1 MSENIPTTSITRTDW
16 IHRTPTD
23 LSVSPVKA
31 ARILVIGSCF
41 SEAIVPHFGHAF
53 PGAEIDYI
61 PYNFAGELPQTP
73 PHPLNEYAFQLV
85 VLPMRTIAS
94 EHMTMRLQ
102 YQDHA
107 GYLRVFDESQ
117 QRLLQL
123 LDGALQY
130 HTANKILTFVANFML
145 PQQNAMGRMLPRYD
159 IRNPVHY
166 VEKLNEVLAS
176 EISAKEN
183 AYLIDFDSISATI
196 GRQYVQ
202 DDGLWMHAHGTC
214 VSDWDNQYDQARL
227 EIPQPY
233 SARHEVK
240 TDEFYAA
247 VWHELR
253 AMLTSATQT
262 DSVKLVII
270 DLDDTLWRGIVA
282 EEGIRYAA
290 LEGYPLGF
298 IESLQFL
305 KRRGILLAIA
315 SKNDEAK
322 ILEIWDSF
330 VGGVLPM
337 TDFASR
343 KINWDPKVENIRE
356 ILNETNLLPK
366 NVVFIDDNPA
376 ERAAVREAFP
386 DMRVLGDDIYRLRRV
401 LLWSGET
408 QTPRVTDESGRRTE
422 MIQAQIQRESARTKM
437 SREEF
442 LASLGVSVTL
452 DCITGTDHQKFAR
465 AFELVNKS
473 NQFNTTGKRWTY
485 EECDQG
491 FKSGMVFYVAHV
503 KDKYTDYGLVAV
515 AISLGNLIEQYVMS
529 CRVFGLGVEQ
539 AVIASIAQ
547 TVHAHADVHA
557 RVVETPANALG
568 RDVFS
573 KCDFVLSEDGTWVL
587 PRGAVL
593 AVPTH
598 VALSLPQT
606 GRAPEAV

>member
-1 MSENIPTTSITRTDW
+1 M
-16 IHRTPTD
+16 D
-23 LSVSPVKA
+23 LSVSPVRA
-31 ARILVIGSCF
+31 ARILVVGSCF
-41 SEAIVPHFGHAF
+41 SEAIAPHAGYAF
-53 PGAEIDYI
+53 PNTVVDYI
-61 PYNFAGELPQTP
+61 PYNFAGELPQMP
-73 PHPLNEYAFQLV
+73 PRPLNEYAFQLV
-85 VLPMRTIAS
+85 VLPMRTVAS
-94 EHMTMRLQ
+94 EHLTMRLQ
-102 YQDHA
+102 YQDQV
-107 GYLRVFDESQ
+107 GYHNAFEESR

-123 LDGALQY
+123 LDGAMQY
-130 HTANKILTFVANFML
+130 HTDSKILTFVANFML
-145 PQQNAMGRMLPRYD
+145 PQQNAMGKMLPRYD

-166 VEKLNEVLAS
+166 VEKLNEVLAGEVS
-176 EISAKEN
+176 TREN
-183 AYLIDFDSISATI
+183 AYLIDFDAISASI
-196 GRQYVQ
+196 GRKHVQ
-202 DDGLWMHAHGTC
+202 DDSLWVHAHGTC
-214 VSDWDNQYDQARL
+214 ISDWDNQYDQSRMEVPL
-227 EIPQPY
+227 PY

-247 VWHELR
+247 IWSELR
-253 AMLTSATQT
+253 SMLTTATQT

-298 IESLQFL
+298 IEALQFL
-305 KRRGILLAIA
+305 KRRGIMLAIA
-315 SKNDEAK
+315 SKNDESK
-322 ILEIWDSF
+322 ILEVWDGL

-337 TDFASR
+337 TDFVSR
-343 KINWDPKVENIRE
+343 KINWDPKIGNIQK
-356 ILNETNLLPK
+356 ILEETNLLPK

-376 ERAAVREAFP
+376 ERAAVRAAFP

-408 QTPRVTDESGRRTE
+408 QVPRITEESGRRTE

-442 LASLGVSVTL
+442 LESLDVSVAI
-452 DCITGTDHQKFAR
+452 DRISKTDHPKFAR

-473 NQFNTTGKRWTY
+473 NQFNTTGRRWTY

-491 FKSGMVFYVAHV
+491 FKGGMEFHVAHV

-515 AISLGNLIEQYVMS
+515 AISQESMIEQYVMS

-539 AVIASIAQ
+539 AVIAKVTQSIH
-547 TVHAHADVHA
+547 TYSDVCA

-573 KCDFVLSEDGTWVL
+573 KCHFVLGEDGMWCL
-587 PRGAVL
+587 PRGKEL
-593 AVPTH
+593 TVPNH
-598 VALSLPQT
+598 IAMPSPAQ
-606 GRAPEAV
+606 ADQAEPSHA